1 MYMYIYIYIYPW
13 YILYIWLS
21 IFIQQSY
28 SIKPPCLLNHW
39 HPNAISSS
47 SNSWFNYTKLHCFR
61 CAHPTIV
68 VENRH
73 AMNNCLPPTRLRKKR
88 PENIDHTLW
97 QQTSNIIRLIIK
109 HQFLSMSSWGTF
121 VCSSTCLASA
131 PGVAG
136 GHSRLHKAWREDQ
149 AMVN

>member
-1 MYMYIYIYIYPW
+1 M
-13 YILYIWLS
+13 
-21 IFIQQSY
+21 IQ
-28 SIKPPCLLNHW
+28 
-39 HPNAISSS
+39 
-47 SNSWFNYTKLHCFR
+47 YTKLHCFR

-109 HQFLSMSSWGTF
+109 HQTSILINVKLGDF
-121 VCSSTCLASA
+121 
-131 PGVAG
+131 
-136 GHSRLHKAWREDQ
+136 RL
-149 AMVN
+149 